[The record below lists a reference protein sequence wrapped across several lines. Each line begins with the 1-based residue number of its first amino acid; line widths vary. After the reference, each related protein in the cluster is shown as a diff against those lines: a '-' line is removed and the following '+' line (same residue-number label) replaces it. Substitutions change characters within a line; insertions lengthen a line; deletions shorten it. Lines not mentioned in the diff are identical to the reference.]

1 MNDSVINVRILTD
14 PVLKLPSPKKTEK
27 ADIEKIFCERCSAKL
42 SSKKFTRTLPLPS
55 AAWHEITDTLLCH
68 GTHKKM
74 VNGCYPRPGDCL
86 VGEQE
91 IWIAWDVIDSSH
103 VYVDSTRDVEHAG
116 TARVTAALHCHR
128 CRNILGRVVYDG
140 DNIHWAI
147 IWKHS
152 IKTTSKETPYHL
164 ESYVAHEL
172 LDASTRHVSYR
183 FIILPRGTTTAFR
196 GIRLWMMGGDLNISS
211 SLSADINLVLSQM
224 GGSVCKN
231 DKAMKVLYTKHSDR
245 TLEGIWAD
253 ADVLSLPL
261 DMCLH
266 LWLTL
271 QLSSI
276 TLPPSKRYA
285 QNCRVGY
292 IRYS

>member
-1 MNDSVINVRILTD
+1 
-14 PVLKLPSPKKTEK
+14 
-27 ADIEKIFCERCSAKL
+27 
-42 SSKKFTRTLPLPS
+42 
-55 AAWHEITDTLLCH
+55 
-68 GTHKKM
+68 M

-91 IWIAWDVIDSSH
+91 VWVAWDVVDSSH
-103 VYVDSTRDVEHAG
+103 VYIDSTRDVEHAG
-116 TARVTAALHCHR
+116 TARVTASLNCHR
-128 CRNILGRVVYDG
+128 CRNSLGRVVYNG
-140 DNIHWAI
+140 DKVDWAI

-152 IKTTSKETPYHL
+152 IKTTSKEVPYHI

-196 GIRLWMMGGDLNISS
+196 GIRLWMMGGDLNITS
-211 SLSADINLVLSQM
+211 SLSNEINQALNQF
-224 GGSVCKN
+224 GGSVCEN
-231 DKAMKVLYTKHSDR
+231 DKAMKVLYTKHSEL

-253 ADVLSLPL
+253 ADILSLPL
-261 DMCLH
+261 DLCLH

-285 QNCRVGY
+285 QKCRVGY